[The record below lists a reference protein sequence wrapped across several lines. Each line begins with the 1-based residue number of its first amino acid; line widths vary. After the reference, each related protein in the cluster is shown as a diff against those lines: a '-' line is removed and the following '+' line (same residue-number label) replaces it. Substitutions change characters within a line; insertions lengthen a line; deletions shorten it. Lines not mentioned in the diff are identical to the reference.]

1 MHCIR
6 LRCGKFP
13 ATGSLEFCFSLHEPW
28 GLFQYKNP
36 EKKPSERGRDQ
47 LQQLYSQEFHVFLK
61 INTRLYPGPVITS
74 FNPNTFPC
82 IFSRLS
88 NVTFLVVLG
97 ELPVKKN
104 KIQVGVL
111 RDILMNYVLRNLVN
125 IIFVYQMTINTTKVP
140 RCQLHKIKTHRTW
153 INDIK
158 QFYNEHIFQVV
169 TLNWGILQWTRAFF
183 LIPLS

>member
-1 MHCIR
+1 MGCWVEKGLFLRGWGRRIKKKTMHCIR
-6 LRCGKFP
+6 LRCGFP
-13 ATGSLEFCFSLHEPW
+13 
-28 GLFQYKNP
+28 
-36 EKKPSERGRDQ
+36 Q
-47 LQQLYSQEFHVFLK
+47 LVVWSFGYL
-61 INTRLYPGPVITS
+61 NTRTRRKSPRSAGETNHNSSTRITS

-125 IIFVYQMTINTTKVP
+125 IIYFFVYQMIINTTKVP
-140 RCQLHKIKTHRTW
+140 RC
-153 INDIK
+153 
-158 QFYNEHIFQVV
+158 
-169 TLNWGILQWTRAFF
+169 
-183 LIPLS
+183 

>member
-1 MHCIR
+1 MVS
-6 LRCGKFP
+6 FP
-13 ATGSLEFCFSLHEPW
+13 PLVVWSFAFHFMNHE
-28 GLFQYKNP
+28 GYF
-36 EKKPSERGRDQ
+36 
-47 LQQLYSQEFHVFLK
+47 
-61 INTRLYPGPVITS
+61 NTRTRRKSPRSAGETNYNNSTHRLYPGPVITS

-97 ELPVKKN
+97 ELPVKK

-153 INDIK
+153 INDTK

-169 TLNWGILQWTRAFF
+169 TLNWGIRQWTRAFF